1 MNRLIVALDVASLKE
16 ARRFVKL
23 LKKEVGLFKVG
34 SVLFTAAGPEV
45 VRMIHDEGG
54 RVFLDLK
61 YHDIP
66 NTVAKA
72 CEAAA
77 QLGVFM
83 LDLHAGGGKEML
95 ETAAAAVKRA
105 NPRPLLIGVTVLTSD
120 SPARDIAVRVA
131 QLAALCQNSGLN
143 GIVCSPQ
150 EVKAVR
156 AQCGREFVIIAPG
169 IRTAG
174 LSNKDDQKRTAT
186 PSEAF
191 QEGADYIVV
200 GRPILEASDPLRVV
214 KAILG
219 EI

>member
-1 MNRLIVALDVASLKE
+1 MIVALDVGSLQE
-16 ARRFVKL
+16 ARRFVRL
-23 LKKEVGLFKVG
+23 LKSEVHLYKVG

-77 QLGVFM
+77 GLGVFM
-83 LDLHAGGGKEML
+83 LDLHARGGREML
-95 ETAAAAVKRA
+95 RAAAEAVKVA
-105 NPRPLLIGVTVLTSD
+105 DSPPLLIGVTVLTSD
-120 SPARDIAVRVA
+120 PSGPDVSREVVQWAS
-131 QLAALCQNSGLN
+131 LCYESGLD

-150 EVKAVR
+150 EIESVR
-156 AQCGREFVIIAPG
+156 SRCGRKFVIVAPG
-169 IRTAG
+169 IRPKIEGA
-174 LSNKDDQKRTAT
+174 SYKDDQVRIAT
-186 PSEAF
+186 PSEAVRR
-191 QEGADYIVV
+191 GADYLVV
-200 GRPILEASDPLRVV
+200 GRPILAASDPLKVV